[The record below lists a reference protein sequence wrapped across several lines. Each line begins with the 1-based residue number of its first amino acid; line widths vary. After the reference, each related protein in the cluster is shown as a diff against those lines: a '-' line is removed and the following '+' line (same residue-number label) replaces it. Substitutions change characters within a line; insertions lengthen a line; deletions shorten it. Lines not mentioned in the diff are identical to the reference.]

1 MKQEQF
7 NPLNALE
14 TALQGLREGTT
25 GSDVFFAQLLE
36 SPVFLLLDREL
47 GEPESPDPEALPLVL
62 NNAQQAPVLALFTA
76 AERAIPISLELPAY
90 AHGAWVSLRWVL
102 SIMRP
107 GLGLVLNPGC
117 RVGLEL
123 PVATVASLQAEAG
136 EGGLAH

>member
-1 MKQEQF
+1 MNPEHF
-7 NPLNALE
+7 TPLNDLE
-14 TALQGLREGTT
+14 TALAALRADSAQAEG
-25 GSDVFFAQLLE
+25 FFRALLA

-90 AHGAWVSLRWVL
+90 AHGAWVSMRWVL

-117 RVGLEL
+117 LVGLEL
-123 PVATVASLQAEAG
+123 PVATVASLQAEA
-136 EGGLAH
+136 LSH